1 MSDLADAV
9 LPMVRTRA
17 DLHRWSA
24 SNAYGSQLHEA
35 VAVLRQ
41 AAQDEPADQVLGV
54 TQRAIASALRVIW
67 RADDSSGIIGD
78 AIQDLLDLH
87 ADLVRAAQPP
97 SAKVVDWMINFQFVQ
112 EVDYFTIDPV
122 AYAPALGEKGLAR
135 YRAKLAEIADTLGPE
150 LTDEQEAALRSEL
163 TTDPERWERR
173 ANEHRIRFTLGWNA
187 QRLAV
192 WDRDVPAIIATHA
205 RDRKVAAWFK
215 DTAEALAEIGEFDL
229 AIDWARQAAEFGPGH
244 QSVDAAA
251 YWCTLLAE
259 HRPQDELP
267 ARLEVFRRWPT
278 AGHAATV
285 HRAAGD
291 AWPDHRE
298 AIMAGLD
305 KRPRE
310 AVAFALHTLEDP
322 GLAWALGHSLDLDD
336 PSLWDELATA
346 YEKIDPLAALTVHT
360 VRVVADLE
368 IADAKRYRAAARRLA
383 RMRSLARKADQVAE
397 VDQLIAELRTTHRRR
412 PRLQQEFDRAG
423 LP

>member
-1 MSDLADAV
+1 
-9 LPMVRTRA
+9 MVRTRA
-17 DLHRWSA
+17 DLHCWSA

-97 SAKVVDWMINFQFVQ
+97 AAKVVDWMVNFQFVQ

-122 AYAPALGEKGLAR
+122 AYAPAPGEKGLAR

-150 LTDEQEAALRSEL
+150 LTDEQEAALWAQRA
-163 TTDPERWERR
+163 TDPERRERR
-173 ANEHRIRFTLGWNA
+173 ANDRHVRFTLAWNA

-278 AGHAATV
+278 AGHGLPY
-285 HRAAGD
+285 AGRP
-291 AWPDHRE
+291 AMPGPTIARRSWPDWRSVP
-298 AIMAGLD
+298 A
-305 KRPRE
+305 RPSHSPCIRSK
-310 AVAFALHTLEDP
+310 TLGWP
-322 GLAWALGHSLDLDD
+322 GQWRT
-336 PSLWDELATA
+336 PSTWTTPLWDELATA
-346 YEKIDPLAALTVHT
+346 YEKIDPLAALSVHT
-360 VRVVADLE
+360 A
-368 IADAKRYRAAARRLA
+368 RAAVTGDWPPIHAQRLRR
-383 RMRSLARKADQVAE
+383 RRGCQGP
-397 VDQLIAELRTTHRRR
+397 RR
-412 PRLQQEFDRAG
+412 PRGTTAIPSGRR
-423 LP
+423 